1 MSNTQKEESTL
12 IRLIR
17 ERRAVEKNRKK
28 EISPELK
35 KKRLKL
41 WTTFYRRNINI
52 YIHRRLG
59 INLLPFQHVMIYLMS
74 ISKTFFAIC
83 SRGLA
88 KTFDVA
94 IYAIAISMI
103 KPYSEVV
110 ITATTIEQARR
121 MVKDK
126 MVDEIFAGKVSSE
139 YKFLKYLYDK
149 EYIKVIDND
158 KEIKV
163 EFTFNGSWIKVL
175 PANENSR
182 GSRATLLIYEECRLL
197 KKSIIDSVFQ
207 KMSHPRQAVYKNL
220 PEYVSDD
227 RWLEDC
233 QSVFITSARFTSE
246 WFWKYF
252 QMVVNQSFINK
263 NIKYN
268 FFAGDIFLSLIF
280 GLKTEA
286 DYYDAKNGSNEL
298 EHKIEDLNEMLGEA
312 EDAFFRR
319 EHFQKNQVFNKSY
332 KFPTVQEIVEGT
344 DLQNR
349 IKEDTE
355 VRLLWIDFAFSN
367 TTGKEEND
375 QSVIGCYS
383 LINKDGKFKRIC
395 DYITTHPASDSDGI
409 DLKIREM
416 FYDYKA
422 DYIVLDL
429 RNGGEVMY
437 NDLTKEREHP
447 RRPNIYENPE
457 NGWNSHGFT
466 VSNENELQTVSS
478 AKIEDLKS
486 RAVDKQAIPCI
497 IPITGTSEL
506 NSTMWLDLQKKLKNS
521 EIDFLIEDIEFE
533 QQFEMST
540 EFFTLTDDER
550 KERRLPYIMTMALIQ
565 EAVNLSQEWKGGL
578 VRLFEPRTG
587 TKDIIVAL
595 SYGNYITTLI
605 ENKLDKGDSQ
615 SDFDINAWSSVL
627 SKCL

>member
-1 MSNTQKEESTL
+1 MNNQTKEESTL

-17 ERRAVEKNRKK
+17 ERKNVEKNRKK
-28 EISPELK
+28 EVPPELK

-59 INLLPFQHVMIYLMS
+59 INIHPFQHVMIYLMS
-74 ISKTFFAIC
+74 VSKTFFAIC

-94 IYAIAISMI
+94 VYAIAKCMLY
-103 KPYSEVV
+103 PYSEVV

-139 YKFLKYLYDK
+139 YKFLKYLYDN
-149 EYIKVIDND
+149 EYIKVIDSD

-163 EFTFNGSWIKVL
+163 EFTFNGSWIKIL

-197 KKSIIDSVFQ
+197 KKSIIDSVFS

-220 PEYVSDD
+220 PQYATDD
-227 RWLEDC
+227 RWLEEC
-233 QSVFITSARFTSE
+233 QSVFITSAKYTSD
-246 WFWKYF
+246 WFWSYF
-252 QMVVNQSFINK
+252 KMVVNQSFTNK
-263 NIKYN
+263 TIPYN

-298 EHKIEDLNEMLGEA
+298 EHRIEDLNEMLGEA
-312 EDAFFRR
+312 EDAFFKRDM
-319 EHFQKNQVFNKSY
+319 FKKNQVSNRAY
-332 KFPTVQEIVEGT
+332 KFPTIQEVVQGT
-344 DLQNR
+344 DLKNR
-349 IKEDTE
+349 VKEDTE

-383 LINKDGKFKRIC
+383 LINRDGKFKRIC

-409 DLKIREM
+409 DLRIREM
-416 FYDYKA
+416 FFDYKA

-437 NDLTKEREHP
+437 NDLTKERAHP
-447 RRPNIYENPE
+447 QRASILDNTVD
-457 NGWNSHGFT
+457 GWNSHGFT
-466 VSNENELQTVSS
+466 VSNETNLQVVSS
-478 AKIEDLKS
+478 GKLDDLKA
-486 RAVDKQAIPCI
+486 RAVDEQAIPCI
-497 IPITGTSEL
+497 IPITATAEL
-506 NSTMWLDLQKKLKNS
+506 NSTMWLDLQKKLKNE

-533 QQFEMST
+533 QEFGVSK
-540 EFFTLTDDER
+540 EFFTFTDEEKAR
-550 KERRLPYIMTMALIQ
+550 IRLPYIMTMALIN

-578 VRLFEPRTG
+578 VRLATPRIG

-605 ENKLDKGDSQ
+605 ENKLEKNDQQ
-615 SDFDINAWSSVL
+615 SDFDIDAWSFL
-627 SKCL
+627 GNL

>member
-1 MSNTQKEESTL
+1 MNNESTL

-17 ERRAVEKNRKK
+17 ERRSVEQNRKK
-28 EISPELK
+28 EVSPELK

-59 INLLPFQHVMIYLMS
+59 INLHPFQHVMIYLMS
-74 ISKTFFAIC
+74 VSKTFFAIC

-220 PEYVSDD
+220 PQYVTDD

-246 WFWKYF
+246 WFWSYF
-252 QMVVNQSFINK
+252 KMVVNQSFINK
-263 NIKYN
+263 DIKYN
-268 FFAGDIFLSLIF
+268 FFAGDIFLSLLF

-286 DYYDAKNGSNEL
+286 DYFDAKNGSNEM
-298 EHKIEDLNEMLGEA
+298 EHRLEDLNEMLGEA
-312 EDAFFRR
+312 EDAFFKR
-319 EHFQKNQVFNKSY
+319 EAFKKNQVFGRAY
-332 KFPTVQEIVEGT
+332 KFPTVQDIVEGN
-344 DLQNR
+344 DLGNR
-349 IKEDTE
+349 IKGEEE

-383 LINKDGKFKRIC
+383 LINDEGKFKRIC

-437 NDLTKEREHP
+437 NDLTKERTHNK
-447 RRPNIYENPE
+447 RPNMFENPE

-466 VSNENELQTVSS
+466 VSNENELQVVSS
-478 AKIEDLKS
+478 AKLEDLKS

-497 IPITGTSEL
+497 IPITGTAEL
-506 NSTMWLDLQKKLKNS
+506 NSTMWLDLQKKLKNG

-533 QQFEMST
+533 QEFGLSKD
-540 EFFTLTDDER
+540 FFTLTDEER
-550 KERRLPYIMTMALIQ
+550 RDRRLPYIMTMALIQ

-578 VRLFEPRTG
+578 IRLFEPRTG

-605 ENKLDKGDSQ
+605 ENKLDKGSQ
-615 SDFDINAWSSVL
+615 QSEINLDAWKSAL
-627 SKCL
+627 RKCL